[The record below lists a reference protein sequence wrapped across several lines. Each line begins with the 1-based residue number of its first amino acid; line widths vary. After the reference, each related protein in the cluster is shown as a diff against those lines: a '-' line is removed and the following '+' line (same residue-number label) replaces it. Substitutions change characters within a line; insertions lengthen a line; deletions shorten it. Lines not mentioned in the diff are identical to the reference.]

1 MTNKTVC
8 IEREYGSN
16 GKNVAQWLAKTLSLE
31 CYDKKDLWRI
41 AEENHLLKEIP
52 EDENEHDLA
61 AQREAILYL
70 SDRASCVFV
79 GTSAASVLQGRPRN
93 LNVFIKA
100 DLETKIQWAM
110 ANEKLDRAQAEERIA
125 QMGEQR
131 VEIRK
136 NHSTTED
143 GDPVEFDLTVSTS
156 KFGMEGAVEIIKKCL
171 SRM

>member
-1 MTNKTVC
+1 MANKTVC

-16 GKNVAQWLAKTLSLE
+16 GKNVAQWLAKSLSLE

-41 AEENHLLKEIP
+41 AEENHLVREDL
-52 EDENEHDLA
+52 EDENERDLA
-61 AQREAILYL
+61 AQREAVKLL

-79 GTSAASVLQGRPRN
+79 GTCAASVLQGRPKN
-93 LNVFIKA
+93 LNVFIRA
-100 DLETKIQWAM
+100 DLESKIQWAM
-110 ANEKLDRAQAEERIA
+110 SNETLDREQAEERIA
-125 QMGEQR
+125 QMGERR

-156 KFGMEGAVEIIKKCL
+156 KFGMEGTVEIIKKCL